1 MPCSNPN
8 LTEIMI
14 PRHVKERMK
23 LLAKSK
29 GISMPAFVSRCV
41 NAYCKGE
48 GIRGEVE
55 HQPVETE
62 DAETF
67 ERPSN
72 LRGRPRGL

>member
-1 MPCSNPN
+1 MPYKGCH
-8 LTEIMI
+8 LTEIMV

-29 GISMPAFVSRCV
+29 GISMPALVSRCV
-41 NAYCKGE
+41 NAYCKEE

-62 DAETF
+62 DAESF
-67 ERPSN
+67 ERPAN
-72 LRGRPRGL
+72 LRGRPRSV